1 MSLFY
6 INALPLKILK
16 ENSGNKTKPK
26 CWKSYSFLCTSDIEA
41 QNYLLLGLIYLGKNV
56 I

>member
-16 ENSGNKTKPK
+16 ENSGEKKKQTQVLKE
-26 CWKSYSFLCTSDIEA
+26 L
-41 QNYLLLGLIYLGKNV
+41 
-56 I
+56 